1 MANFETLL
9 SPSGV
14 LLYGRV
20 LIDVK
25 LTNVEPSDTEPP
37 PLSTDPPPRRG
48 ANRFLQQQLAADD
61 ARFARIYGFSFE
73 GHYYDLPRPTVF
85 LVHGPGVDPEGPRP
99 GSTVKD
105 QRISRNPADADRT
118 GTGGQSGN
126 FADDMRVWAYDKG
139 DFSVRLDVESGPF
152 DQILLE
158 AALVSSGDETSYS
171 GAHARISGAHAR
183 ISGAH
188 ARISGAHA
196 RISGAHARL
205 RGGSSD

>member
-20 LIDVK
+20 LLDLSLNNLPPADV
-25 LTNVEPSDTEPP
+25 EPP

-48 ANRFLQQQLAADD
+48 ANLFLQEQLKADG
-61 ARFARIYGFSFE
+61 ARFARIYGFSYE
-73 GHYYDLPRPTVF
+73 GYYYDLPRPAIF

-99 GSTVKD
+99 GTTIKN
-105 QRISRNPADADRT
+105 QRISRNPADVDRT
-118 GTGGQSGN
+118 GTGGRTDS
-126 FADDMRVWAYDKG
+126 FSDDIKVWAYDKG
-139 DFSVRLDVESGPF
+139 DFSMRLDVESGPF
-152 DQILLE
+152 EQILLE
-158 AALVSSGDETSYS
+158 AALVASGDETSYS

-183 ISGAH
+183 ASGAH

-196 RISGAHARL
+196 RIAGAHARM

>member
-20 LIDVK
+20 LLD
-25 LTNVEPSDTEPP
+25 LQLNNEPPDNVEPPA
-37 PLSTDPPPRRG
+37 LGMDPPPRRG
-48 ANRFLQQQLAADD
+48 DNLFLQKQLAAPD
-61 ARFARIYGFSFE
+61 ARFARIYGFSYE
-73 GHYYDLPRPTVF
+73 GYYYDLPRPAIF
-85 LVHGPGVDPEGPRP
+85 LVHGPGVEAEGPKLGP
-99 GSTVKD
+99 SVKD
-105 QRISRNPADADRT
+105 RRMARSPSDADRT
-118 GTGGQSGN
+118 GVGDRSGN
-126 FADDMRVWAYDKG
+126 YSDDIRVWAYDKG
-139 DFSVRLDVESGPF
+139 DFSMRLDVESGPF

-158 AALVSSGDETSYS
+158 AALVASGDETSYS

-183 ISGAH
+183 ASGAH

-196 RISGAHARL
+196 RIAGAHARM

>member
-20 LIDVK
+20 VLD
-25 LTNVEPSDTEPP
+25 LQLNNQPPSNVDPP
-37 PLSTDPPPRRG
+37 PGTPDPPPRRG
-48 ANRFLQQQLAADD
+48 DNLFLQQQLAAHD
-61 ARFARIYGFSFE
+61 ACFARIYGFSFE
-73 GHYYDLPRPTVF
+73 GQYYDLPRPAIF
-85 LVHGPGVDPEGPRP
+85 LVHGQGVEAEPKAADNAA
-99 GSTVKD
+99 SA
-105 QRISRNPADADRT
+105 PADADRT
-118 GTGGQSGN
+118 GRTGQTGSLSH
-126 FADDMRVWAYDKG
+126 DIRVWAYDKG
-139 DFSVRLDVESGPF
+139 DFSLRLDVETGPF

-158 AALVSSGDETSYS
+158 AALVASGDETSYS

-196 RISGAHARL
+196 RIAGAHARM
-205 RGGSSD
+205 RSGSSD